1 MVRNNGFVRLVG
13 RVPRFGRAVLLSAA
27 VAGLGV
33 AVWSGSAAAEDGG
46 KVIALKTE
54 SEAASAPIQQPI
66 KICGPNPEGDYQ
78 CTDWFTFGSY
88 AFSRFAPDF
97 QWQGRITICRG
108 GEALIVDV
116 PSQQQLP
123 GDEFRVNITHF
134 YSWQEE
140 PSPEC
145 L

>member
-1 MVRNNGFVRLVG
+1 GFVRLVG

-33 AVWSGSAAAEDGG
+33 AAWSGSAAAEDGG
-46 KVIALKTE
+46 KFIALRTE
-54 SEAASAPIQQPI
+54 SGAASAPVQQPI
-66 KICGPNPEGDYQ
+66 KICGLNSEFGYQ

-88 AFSRFAPDF
+88 VFSRFGPDLR
-97 QWQGRITICRG
+97 WQGRITICRG
-108 GEALIVDV
+108 EEALFVDV
-116 PSQQQLP
+116 PSQDQLA
-123 GDEFRVNITHF
+123 GDVFKVDITGF